1 MGTLTIIFMI
11 LASLLALAFMGYVVT
26 DVVGEIRERSRSR
39 QNAKASVE
47 TPEPK
52 SEDDEKPVAPP
63 TSDKDVAGKE

>member
-47 TPEPK
+47 IPAPK
-52 SEDDEKPVAPP
+52 FEDDEKPVATPA
-63 TSDKDVAGKE
+63 SDKDAEVKE